1 MKRTVMLLFL
11 SELLLCFA
19 SALPLCQAQVARYPR
34 DAYLPLKIEMIY
46 GYTMNF
52 SLNVKVGILG
62 SSWTETK
69 SNTYMMF
76 EVKESRDSFTVTF
89 EIRYPQPVEQIV
101 TVKFTEGKRSPIVEF
116 IHYTDGMMDPQATSR
131 EPPST
136 YIHRVYNIRTVAEPT
151 DPNEIARIVD
161 LQHEKRE
168 QQLRDEV
175 KSAREEVKAL
185 RADLRFRDVAWVIL
199 FACFVVVVIWAVT
212 VTRRR

>member
-19 SALPLCQAQVARYPR
+19 SALPLCEAQVARYPR
-34 DAYLPLKIEMIY
+34 DAYLPVKIEMIY
-46 GYTMNF
+46 AYTVNF

-62 SSWTETK
+62 SDWAESK
-69 SNTYMMF
+69 KPTYMTF
-76 EVKESRDSFTVTF
+76 EVEKSYDTFTVIF
-89 EIRYPQPVEQIV
+89 EVRYPQPIEQII
-101 TVKFTEGKRSPIVEF
+101 TVKFTEGKRPPIVEF
-116 IHYTDGMMDPQATSR
+116 IHYTDGMMEPQATSR

-185 RADLRFRDVAWVIL
+185 RADLRFRDVAWVVL
-199 FACFVVVVIWAVT
+199 FACFVVVVIWAVA